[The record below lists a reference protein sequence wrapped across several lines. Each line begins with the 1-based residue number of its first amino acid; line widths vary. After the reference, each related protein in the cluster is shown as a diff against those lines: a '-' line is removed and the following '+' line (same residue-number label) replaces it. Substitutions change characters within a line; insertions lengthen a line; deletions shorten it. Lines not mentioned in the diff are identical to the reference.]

1 MSWFLNFMNSSIG
14 KKMQMAITGILLCL
28 FLIVH
33 VIGNLVL
40 FAGPHAFNAYVEALS
55 SVKPLVRALE
65 VVLAL
70 LFIWHIFNGV
80 RLTIENRKATPEKYL
95 MNNAGENS
103 KLTSRTMGLTGS
115 LIFIFLVTHLGTIWR
130 QFQLEHGGGEFFDII
145 ISGQFGFGNIYYTLI
160 YIVAMAL
167 LAFHLRHG
175 FQSAFQ
181 TFGWNHSKYKPLISG
196 VAVFFWLIIPLA
208 FMSIPIYF
216 GLLGGGN

>member
-40 FAGPHAFNAYVEALS
+40 FAGPHAFNTYVETLS

-70 LFIWHIFNGV
+70 VFIWHIFNGV

-95 MNNAGENS
+95 MNKAAENS

-130 QFQLEHGGGEFFDII
+130 LFQLEHGGGKFYDII
-145 ISGQFGFGNIYYTLI
+145 ISGRFGFDNIYYTFI
-160 YIVAMAL
+160 YIFAMAL
-167 LAFHLRHG
+167 LGFHLRHG

-181 TFGWNHSKYKPLISG
+181 TFGWNHSKYQPLISC